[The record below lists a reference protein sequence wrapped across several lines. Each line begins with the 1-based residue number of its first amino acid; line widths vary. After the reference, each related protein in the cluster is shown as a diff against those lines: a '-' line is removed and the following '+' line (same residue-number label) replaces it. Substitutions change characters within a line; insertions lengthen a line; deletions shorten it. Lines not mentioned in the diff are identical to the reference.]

1 MSTLHSCATRG
12 IHRHRPT
19 RGQRPVKPL
28 RSLLAFAALGA
39 AALPSVTRA
48 DSAVVISPLATPGQL
63 EVEDAAIALLADPA
77 VVNAREAA
85 LELFEAD
92 PTAATADGKATLVQ
106 AVDELVFDAALSAV
120 NNDPSRP
127 RAVWVA
133 VSPHYWFG
141 HEVPGSRWGIDN
153 PDNVY
158 RDIPVNVNSSYEIIV
173 HPHKVG
179 PVTFSFF
186 IYDSYAG
193 EGGKV
198 ADLDKPVA
206 GLRDVD
212 IEPDPD
218 GSFTVTVDATPAN
231 GRPNHIQNTSAGVY
245 LLYRNTFDQWAEQ
258 TPQDVEVRVVGGP
271 QSVPQTHE
279 VIVQTAV
286 ELINAAASTVETIKR
301 GVLSL
306 APNTISTPSVRGGNW
321 GFAASG
327 HWQVADDEAVVVNID
342 PSGAKYLGFDLT
354 DAWLVSRP
362 HIDRTGSLNDH
373 QAVPNAD
380 GTYTYVIATQDP
392 GYANWADTGGIH
404 EGAVTLRWQ
413 GLPADI
419 TSIAGAVKAV
429 NLIKLSDLAASLP
442 AGFPTVTPA
451 ERRAADEARA
461 ASYAHRY
468 AGALNLQ

>member
-1 MSTLHSCATRG
+1 M
-12 IHRHRPT
+12 
-19 RGQRPVKPL
+19 KPI
-28 RSLLAFAALGA
+28 RSLLALTAMVA
-39 AALPSVTRA
+39 AAAPSATRA
-48 DSAVVISPLATPGQL
+48 DGAVTTSALATLGQL
-63 EVEDAAIALLADPA
+63 ETEDAAIALVADPA
-77 VVNAREAA
+77 VVGAREAA
-85 LELFEAD
+85 LKLFEAD
-92 PTAATADGKATLVQ
+92 STAATPDGKATVVQ

-127 RAVWVA
+127 RFVWVA
-133 VSPHYWFG
+133 TSPHRWLG

-158 RDIPVNVNSSYEIIV
+158 RDIPINAANSYEIVV
-173 HPHKVG
+173 HPPKVG

-206 GLRDVD
+206 GLRDTD
-212 IEPDPD
+212 IQANPD
-218 GSFTVTVDATPAN
+218 GSFTLTVDSAPAN
-231 GRPNHIQNTSAGVY
+231 GRPNHIQNTSAGRY

-271 QSVPQTHE
+271 QASPQTHE
-279 VIVQTAV
+279 VIAQTAV
-286 ELINAAASTVETIKR
+286 ELIDATASTVLAIKN
-301 GVLSL
+301 GALSR

-327 HWQVADDEAVVVNID
+327 SWQVADDEALVVNID
-342 PSGAKYLGFDLT
+342 PSGARYLGFDLT
-354 DAWLVSRP
+354 DSWLVSRP
-362 HIDRTGSLNDH
+362 HVDRTGSLNGH

-380 GTYTYVIATQDP
+380 GTYTYVIATHDP

-404 EGAVTLRWQ
+404 EGVLTLRWQ
-413 GLPADI
+413 GLPADV

-429 NLIKLSDLAASLP
+429 NLVKLSDVAAALP

-451 ERRAADEARA
+451 ERWVADAVRA
-461 ASYAHRY
+461 ASYVHRY
-468 AGALNLQ
+468 AGALNIAR

>member
-1 MSTLHSCATRG
+1 MK
-12 IHRHRPT
+12 
-19 RGQRPVKPL
+19 PV
-28 RSLLAFAALGA
+28 RSLFALAAVVA
-39 AALPSVTRA
+39 AAAPSTRA
-48 DSAVVISPLATPGQL
+48 DGAVTTSALATLGQL
-63 EVEDAAIALLADPA
+63 EAEDAAIALLADPA
-77 VVNAREAA
+77 VVDAREAA
-85 LELFEAD
+85 LKLFEAD
-92 PTAATADGKATLVQ
+92 PTAATPEGKATLVQ
-106 AVDELVFDAALSAV
+106 AVDELVFNAALSAV
-120 NNDPSRP
+120 NNDPTRP
-127 RAVWVA
+127 RFVWVA
-133 VSPHYWFG
+133 TSPHYWFG

-158 RDIPVNVNSSYEIIV
+158 RDIPVNVANSYEIIV
-173 HPHKVG
+173 HPPKVG

-212 IEPDPD
+212 IQRDPD
-218 GSFTVTVDATPAN
+218 GSFALTVDSTPAN
-231 GRPNHIQNTSAGVY
+231 GRPNHIQNTSAGRY
-245 LLYRNTFDQWAEQ
+245 LLFRNTFDRWAEQ

-271 QSVPQTHE
+271 QAPPQTHE
-279 VIVQTAV
+279 VIAQTAV
-286 ELINAAASTVETIKR
+286 ELVNAAASTVLAIK
-301 GVLSL
+301 GGALSR

-327 HWQVADDEAVVVNID
+327 PWQVADDEAVVVNID

-354 DAWLVSRP
+354 DSWLVSRP
-362 HIDRTGSLNDH
+362 HIDRTGSLNEH

-380 GTYTYVIATQDP
+380 GTYTYVIAAHDP

-404 EGAVTLRWQ
+404 EGVLTLRWQ
-413 GLPADI
+413 GLPADV

-429 NLIKLSDLAASLP
+429 NLVKLSDLAASLP

-451 ERRAADEARA
+451 ERWAADGARA
-461 ASYAHRY
+461 ASYVHRY
-468 AGALNLQ
+468 AGALDIAQ